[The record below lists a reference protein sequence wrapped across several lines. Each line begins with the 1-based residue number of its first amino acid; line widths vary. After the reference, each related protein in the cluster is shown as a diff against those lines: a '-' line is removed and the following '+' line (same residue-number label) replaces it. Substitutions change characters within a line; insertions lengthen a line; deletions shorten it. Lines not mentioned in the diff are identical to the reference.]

1 MAKRGRSA
9 AQKRKVNRVP
19 ASGAVRTGSAQAS
32 QSRPTAQTASAK
44 PSTPT
49 PKAAAGPSISTKKA
63 TPPAVDTNAQ
73 YAYVLG
79 DLKQLGIT
87 AAAMFIVLIVL
98 SLIIH

>member
-9 AQKRKVNRVP
+9 SQKHKVNRVP
-19 ASGAVRTGSAQAS
+19 ASGAVRSGATQAS
-32 QSRPTAQTASAK
+32 QSHPAAHAAAVK
-44 PSTPT
+44 PPM
-49 PKAAAGPSISTKKA
+49 PVQKAAIGLSASTKKT
-63 TPPAVDTNAQ
+63 TPPVVDNNAQ

-87 AAAMFIVLIVL
+87 AAAMFVVLIVL